1 MTDRPAQERA
11 PAKRPLT
18 QTGPRSA
25 RARALAGL
33 CLLALLA
40 LVLGFVPAPVG
51 EAQASAARDVRF
63 AVIGDF
69 GAATVAEGLVADRVK
84 SWQPDFIITTGD
96 NNYVVGGADTIDRNI
111 GFYYQ
116 SFIAP

>member
-1 MTDRPAQERA
+1 MTDRPAHERS

-18 QTGPRSA
+18 GTGPRSA
-25 RARALAGL
+25 RSRALAGL

-40 LVLGFVPAPVG
+40 LVLEFVPAPVG
-51 EAQASAARDVRF
+51 EAQAQDVRF

-96 NNYVVGGADTIDRNI
+96 NNYVLGGADTIDRNI
-111 GFYYQ
+111 
-116 SFIAP
+116 